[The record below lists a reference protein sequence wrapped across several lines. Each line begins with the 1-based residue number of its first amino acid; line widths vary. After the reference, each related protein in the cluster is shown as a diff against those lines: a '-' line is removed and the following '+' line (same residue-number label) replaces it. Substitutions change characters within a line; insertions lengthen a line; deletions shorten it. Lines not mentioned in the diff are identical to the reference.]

1 MMILAIDFT
10 PGREIRH
17 RSIAKLFTIK
27 MLTFV
32 TAGRRIAHATHDEV
46 SLAEHE
52 SDDQDCA
59 RGGRIHGRTQQR
71 PGLVCGHISLS
82 IARHAASHP
91 NYSIRKDPA
100 PCTRAHLR
108 VFSRVGAAGIAEMR

>member
-1 MMILAIDFT
+1 
-10 PGREIRH
+10 
-17 RSIAKLFTIK
+17 
-27 MLTFV
+27 MLTLA

-52 SDDQDCA
+52 SDEQDCA
-59 RGGRIHGRTQQR
+59 RGGRILGRTQQR

-82 IARHAASHP
+82 IARHAASRP
-91 NYSIRKDPA
+91 TYAIRKDPA
-100 PCTRAHLR
+100 PWTGAHLR